1 MERRE
6 RLRKLLA
13 DMEEEKVLEA
23 MDALEP
29 ADQQQQQFVPS
40 TTFYTEGTAALHAAR
55 VNVSETSPCALLHAV
70 DCLKGVH
77 LREHSLGCRSHA
89 CWRAA
94 RHLGAAPS

>member
-40 TTFYTEGTAALHAAR
+40 TTFYTEGTQALQEAR
-55 VNVSETSPCALLHAV
+55 VHVSWLTTRCCIV
-70 DCLKGVH
+70 K
-77 LREHSLGCRSHA
+77 RHSAHMCT
-89 CWRAA
+89 
-94 RHLGAAPS
+94 

>member
-40 TTFYTEGTAALHAAR
+40 TTFYTEGTQALHEAR
-55 VNVSETSPCALLHAV
+55 VNVSPRLHMPHCMQSSVCCTMPA
-70 DCLKGVH
+70 
-77 LREHSLGCRSHA
+77 ST
-89 CWRAA
+89 
-94 RHLGAAPS
+94 

>member
-40 TTFYTEGTAALHAAR
+40 TTFYTEGTQALHDAR
-55 VNVSETSPCALLHAV
+55 INVSLLTRALLH
-70 DCLKGVH
+70 
-77 LREHSLGCRSHA
+77 CRRRST
-89 CWRAA
+89 
-94 RHLGAAPS
+94 

>member
-40 TTFYTEGTAALHAAR
+40 TTFYTEGTQALHEAR
-55 VNVSETSPCALLHAV
+55 VNVSPCLHMPYCMQSSVCCTMPA
-70 DCLKGVH
+70 
-77 LREHSLGCRSHA
+77 ST
-89 CWRAA
+89 
-94 RHLGAAPS
+94 